1 MAAFPIVN
9 TPLLQNINGSTRQIH
24 LETSASQ
31 VKTADGS
38 DVESKLAALSGS
50 LAGRSTTHVAEDIAG
65 DRKSV
70 V

>member
-38 DVESKLAALSGS
+38 DVESKLAALSG
-50 LAGRSTTHVAEDIAG
+50 
-65 DRKSV
+65 
-70 V
+70 

>member
-24 LETSASQ
+24 LET
-31 VKTADGS
+31 
-38 DVESKLAALSGS
+38 
-50 LAGRSTTHVAEDIAG
+50 

>member
-31 VKTADGS
+31 VRRRF
-38 DVESKLAALSGS
+38 
-50 LAGRSTTHVAEDIAG
+50 GR
-65 DRKSV
+65 
-70 V
+70 

>member
-38 DVESKLAALSGS
+38 DVESKLAAPWSTVGS
-50 LAGRSTTHVAEDIAG
+50 ALASLTQT
-65 DRKSV
+65 
-70 V
+70 